1 MSKNNE
7 RLEDLQCNGLKIIQN
22 KDLYCFSSDSV
33 VLANFVKAKAND
45 RAVEIGTG
53 CGVISVLVQAKNAI
67 GKIFA
72 FEIQPEM
79 ADLARKNIGLNNLE
93 NKIEIIEDDV
103 NNFEKYLE
111 RESVDLVFSNPP
123 FFKETNFAQSKIKKI
138 AKEEVCLNCESLVKV
153 VSKMLKFGG
162 RFYCCFASDRVCE
175 LVSLCQNNNLKI
187 KELFFTEN
195 GKGEVKLAVIKAVK
209 GGKDGVKVF
218 PNLVTNEKDGKY
230 LEKLT
235 TKNFIS

>member
-7 RLEDLQCNGLKIIQN
+7 RLEDLQCNGLKIFQN

-33 VLANFVKAKAND
+33 VLANFVKAKANN

-53 CGVISVLVQAKNAI
+53 CGVISVLVQAKNTV

-79 ADLARKNIGLNNLE
+79 ADLARKNVDLNNLE

-103 NNFEKYLE
+103 NNFENYLE

-123 FFKETNFAQSKIKKI
+123 FFKKTNFEQSKTKKI

-175 LVSLCQNNNLKI
+175 LVSLCQKNNLKI

-209 GGKDGVKVF
+209 GGKEGVKVF

>member
-7 RLEDLQCNGLKIIQN
+7 RLEDLQCNGLKIFQN

-33 VLANFVKAKAND
+33 VLANFVKAKANN

-123 FFKETNFAQSKIKKI
+123 FFKETKFEQSKIKKI